1 MTMGTTNGRERGA
14 AGARPGAQLPF
25 NTASEAANAAL
36 LPAQRRAAVAF
47 SHATAISS
55 ALATSEQK
63 LGAALRLIDHLR
75 SQESR
80 LKKKVA
86 LLSETLAQVR
96 QFAYHDELTRLPNR
110 RLLVD
115 RFNQAIAR
123 AARQR
128 KLVVLLFLDLDGF
141 KTVNDS
147 FGHVAG
153 DSLLKQVAARLL
165 ACIRASDTVCRFG
178 GDEFVILLP
187 ELDGQDSA
195 AAAVG
200 KIRARLAAPYLVGGT
215 EIGVVTSI
223 GMALYPVDGKTYED
237 LLRRSDVA
245 MYWDKARGLVKPSL
259 RRVARSYPE
268 NWDPSCP

>member
-36 LPAQRRAAVAF
+36 PPAQRRAAVAF

-128 KLVVLLFLDLDGF
+128 KLVALLFLDLDGF
-141 KTVNDS
+141 KTVNDA

-178 GDEFVILLP
+178 GDEFVILLTDL
-187 ELDGQDSA
+187 EWEDG
-195 AAAVG
+195 AAAVAA
-200 KIRARLAAPYLVGGT
+200 KIRAHLAAPYLIGGT
-215 EIGVVTSI
+215 AIEVATSI
-223 GMALYPVDGKTYED
+223 GMARYPTDGNRYED

-245 MYWDKARGLVKPSL
+245 MYSEKARGPTLPSPK
-259 RRVARSYPE
+259 SQC
-268 NWDPSCP
+268 SCEKLTPC